1 MLNFTSLCYAVWNDT
16 SLSYVAGALT
26 DRSKSRY
33 LTVVLSIFIVTIIL
47 ETNVSKNKK
56 KGSLWEKREQK
67 AQMQGKFA
75 SDTYISWDLRGAQN
89 PTAEFI

>member
-47 ETNVSKNKK
+47 ETSVSKRKK
-56 KGSLWEKREQK
+56 KRLSLGEEGTKSSD
-67 AQMQGKFA
+67 AGKVCF
-75 SDTYISWDLRGAQN
+75 
-89 PTAEFI
+89 

>member
-1 MLNFTSLCYAVWNDT
+1 MTLCQEEMLNFTSLCYAVWNDT

-26 DRSKSRY
+26 DRSKSGY

-56 KGSLWEKREQK
+56 KALSGRRGNKKLRCRESMLLIHIL
-67 AQMQGKFA
+67 AG
-75 SDTYISWDLRGAQN
+75 I
-89 PTAEFI
+89 